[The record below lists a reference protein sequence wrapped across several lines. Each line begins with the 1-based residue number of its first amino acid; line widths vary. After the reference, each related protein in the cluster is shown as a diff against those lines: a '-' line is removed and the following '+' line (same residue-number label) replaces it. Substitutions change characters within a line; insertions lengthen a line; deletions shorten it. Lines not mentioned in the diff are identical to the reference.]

1 MIGVFNKRENE
12 KNNTKCKVRAK
23 HLCLWVEKKCG
34 SRVLSTSL
42 CRSCRLKKASI
53 WPLYP
58 EGDASVYHYT
68 GVIDKVSTRG
78 GRELP

>member
-1 MIGVFNKRENE
+1 M
-12 KNNTKCKVRAK
+12 KVRVK
-23 HLCLWVEKKCG
+23 YLCLLGREKSVGVESC
-34 SRVLSTSL
+34 LLL
-42 CRSCRLKKASI
+42 CVEVVDSKKASI

-58 EGDASVYHYT
+58 GGDASVYHYT